1 MFQWKKF
8 RNIFNANR
16 INLNLLKWWRV
27 MAFNEKFTNIINETD
42 SFRVIWSQRVHVHH
56 SSIRNTSKLYFKN
69 AYIVSTLFWKF
80 FLLFSSLM
88 TRKEK
93 KNSHF
98 QQWMGQMCANLRNSN
113 YLIDI
118 STQTIG
124 KQKPKQQWQMN

>member
-1 MFQWKKF
+1 MFQWNIF
-8 RNIFNANR
+8 RNIFNANG

-27 MAFNEKFTNIINETD
+27 IAFNEKFTNIINEID
-42 SFRVIWSQRVHVHH
+42 SFRVIWSQKLHVHH
-56 SSIRNTSKLYFKN
+56 SYWMKCIQ
-69 AYIVSTLFWKF
+69 IVYYKHTLFSKF
-80 FLLFSSLM
+80 FFPFFSL
-88 TRKEK
+88 TNRRK